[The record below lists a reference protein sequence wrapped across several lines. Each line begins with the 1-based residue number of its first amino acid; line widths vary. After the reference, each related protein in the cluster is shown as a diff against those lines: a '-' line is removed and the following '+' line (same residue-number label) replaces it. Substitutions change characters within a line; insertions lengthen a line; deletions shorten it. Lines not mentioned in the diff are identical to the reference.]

1 MATEQGH
8 DGPLRE
14 LALFAGAGRGRARGC
29 GAMSTTL
36 QVSVSEDEITK
47 EICRAFDY
55 QFDGTTKTQIS
66 DFRAVDDFGVGLIV
80 GPSGSG
86 KSTLLKKFGTE
97 AQYQWAADKCIAS
110 HFDSADEAQSKLAAV
125 GLNSIPAWLR
135 PYRALSTGEK
145 YRADLAMQ
153 LKSGAVVDEF
163 TSVIDRAVAMSC
175 ANAVSRYAKQQN
187 LRNVVFA
194 SCHYDII
201 DWLQPDW
208 VYDTLTKKLSYRGSA
223 RRQQIELEVLPCGVE
238 SWSMFSQH
246 HYLTED
252 INKSAVHWL
261 CVWGSDIVGFA
272 SAIAYPSGTVKNAYR
287 GHRTVILPD
296 YQGLGIGVRLSD
308 AIAEIYRQKGCRYF
322 SKTAH
327 PRMGEYRN
335 NSPLWKPTSKNM
347 IERSDSLNKNVKWVS
362 RKVFSYS
369 HEYVGEGVT

>member
-1 MATEQGH
+1 MTI
-8 DGPLRE
+8 
-14 LALFAGAGRGRARGC
+14 
-29 GAMSTTL
+29 TL
-36 QVSVSEDEITK
+36 QVSIDQDDITK
-47 EICRAFDY
+47 EISRSFDY
-55 QFDGTTKTQIS
+55 SFDGSSTTKIE
-66 DFRAVDDFGVGLIV
+66 DFNIDKDFGIGLIV

-86 KSTLLKKFGTE
+86 KSTLLKKFGSVSDSTWDE
-97 AQYQWAADKCIAS
+97 RKCIAS
-110 HFDSADEAQSKLAAV
+110 HFSTALDAQSKLAAV

-135 PYRALSTGEK
+135 PYHVLSTGEK

-153 LKSGAVVDEF
+153 LKSGSVIDEF
-163 TSVIDRAVAMSC
+163 TSVIDRPVAVSC
-175 ANAVSRYAKQQN
+175 ANAVSRYVKQSG

-208 VYDTLTKKLSYRGSA
+208 VYDTMTKKLSYRGSA
-223 RRQQIELEVLPCGVE
+223 RRQPIELEVVPCGVAA
-238 SWSMFSQH
+238 WAMFSEH
-246 HYLTED
+246 HYLTGD
-252 INKSAVHWL
+252 INKSAKHWL
-261 CVWGSDIVGFA
+261 CVWGTEAVGFA

-287 GHRTVILPD
+287 EHRTVVLPD

-308 AIAEIYRQKGCRYF
+308 AVAEIHKQQGFRYF

-347 IERSDSLNKNVKWVS
+347 IERKDVTNENVRWVS

-369 HEYVGEGVT
+369 HEYTGKK

>member
-1 MATEQGH
+1 MKV
-8 DGPLRE
+8 
-14 LALFAGAGRGRARGC
+14 
-29 GAMSTTL
+29 TL
-36 QVSVSEDEITK
+36 QVGVSEDEITK

-55 QFDGTTKTQIS
+55 SFKGTSVTEIE
-66 DFRAVDDFGVGLIV
+66 DFNVEKDFSIGLIV

-86 KSTLLKKFGTE
+86 KSTLLKKFGDVSS
-97 AQYQWAADKCIAS
+97 YKWDKDKCIAS
-110 HFDSADEAQSKLAAV
+110 QFGTAEDAQTRLAAV
-125 GLNSIPAWLR
+125 GLNSVPAWLR
-135 PYRALSTGEK
+135 PYHVLSTGEK

-153 LKSGAVVDEF
+153 LKTGAVVDEF
-163 TSVIDRAVAMSC
+163 TSVIDRPVAISC
-175 ANAVSRYAKQQN
+175 ASAVSRYVSKQG

-201 DWLQPDW
+201 DWLQPEW
-208 VYDTLTKKLSYRGSA
+208 VYDTMTKKLSYRGLA
-223 RRQQIELEVLPCGVE
+223 RRPVIELEVLPCRVE
-238 SWSMFSQH
+238 AWSMFSKH

-252 INKSAVHWL
+252 INKSAKHWL
-261 CVWGSDIVGFA
+261 CAWGSNVVGFA

-287 GHRTVILPD
+287 EHRTVVLPD

-308 AIAEIYRQKGCRYF
+308 AVAEIHTQQGYRYF

-347 IERSDSLNKNVKWVS
+347 IERKDVTNENVRWVS

-369 HEYVGEGVT
+369 HEYIANK

>member
-1 MATEQGH
+1 MRKDNNVA
-8 DGPLRE
+8 
-14 LALFAGAGRGRARGC
+14 
-29 GAMSTTL
+29 TTL
-36 QVSVSEDEITK
+36 RVSVAEDDITK

-55 QFDGTTKTQIS
+55 KFDGTTETKIS
-66 DFRAVDDFGVGLIV
+66 HFDIKNDFGIGLIV

-86 KSTLLKKFGTE
+86 KSTLLKKFGNE
-97 AQYQWAADKCIAS
+97 SQHEWDSEKCIAS
-110 HFDSADEAQSKLAAV
+110 QFESAEEAQKKLAAV

-135 PYRALSTGEK
+135 PYHALSTGEK

-163 TSVIDRAVAMSC
+163 TSVIDRQVAMSC
-175 ANAVSRYAKQQN
+175 ANAVSRYAKQCG
-187 LRNVVFA
+187 LKNVVFA

-208 VYDTLTKKLSYRGSA
+208 VYDTLTKNLSYRGTA

-238 SWSMFSQH
+238 SWSIFSKH

-252 INKSAVHWL
+252 INKSAMHWL
-261 CVWGSDIVGFA
+261 CAWGSNVVGFA

-308 AIAEIYRQKGCRYF
+308 AIAEIHHQKGFRYF

-335 NSPLWKPTSKNM
+335 NSPLWRPTSKNM
-347 IERSDSLNKNVKWVS
+347 IERNDSSSESVKWVS

-369 HEYVGEGVT
+369 HEYVGVSCALSS